1 MTPNRRLHW
10 KQNAFSCLRFN
21 VRNHRNSSH
30 WTQNCM
36 EPEHCPWLHGSNP
49 KNGYEMLWSR
59 KGACGSMGS
68 SIQNEHMEPEIAWW
82 IHNRRVHFWRMFEHP
97 VDEFRREATMEPQT
111 TVWLHTGDAGKSN
124 FRNVFGS
131 FWNLEIKK
139 VMVSLWKWCI
149 SLSFGTSRFENVV
162 FP

>member
-1 MTPNRRLHW
+1 
-10 KQNAFSCLRFN
+10 
-21 VRNHRNSSH
+21 
-30 WTQNCM
+30 M

-111 TVWLHTGDAGKSN
+111 TVWLHTARLHFMVDPSGYAVTLENQIFATCSDHSEILKS
-124 FRNVFGS
+124 
-131 FWNLEIKK
+131 KK
-139 VMVSLWKWCI
+139 
-149 SLSFGTSRFENVV
+149 
-162 FP
+162 